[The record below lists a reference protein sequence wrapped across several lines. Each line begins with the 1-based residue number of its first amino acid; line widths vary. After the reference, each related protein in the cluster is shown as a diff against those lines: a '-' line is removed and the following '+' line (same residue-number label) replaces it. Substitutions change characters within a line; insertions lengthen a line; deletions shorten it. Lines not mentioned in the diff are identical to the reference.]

1 MTWDHI
7 VIGIVGGGLSAIL
20 AVMVLAFQLEP
31 RWRSASRRKVLG
43 CVWLAGTLVAFAS
56 AWYDNMSVES
66 EEYPILL
73 QAYYLAPERALEMR
87 IVLREAAPRRE
98 MFSMALSQ
106 RDKYLRAGG
115 YCTWMREHGCR
126 ELPVGN
132 EAQGF
137 AIEYLA
143 NIASNN
149 PYISPTRIN
158 R

>member
-7 VIGIVGGGLSAIL
+7 AIGIVGGGLSAIL
-20 AVMVLAFQLEP
+20 
-31 RWRSASRRKVLG
+31 
-43 CVWLAGTLVAFAS
+43 
-56 AWYDNMSVES
+56 
-66 EEYPILL
+66 
-73 QAYYLAPERALEMR
+73 
-87 IVLREAAPRRE
+87 
-98 MFSMALSQ
+98 ALSQ